1 MVLAWLAQAVAFVLA
16 AGEVAAEVVSVV
28 AIAELH
34 TRVSL
39 DHTVPLAGEV
49 PMGGCHRLT
58 GHTGHVVVEE
68 VAEVAEAVVAH
79 AGPVGTRQLSS
90 FHSVA
95 CSCPIVFVHTQGL
108 HLLFG
113 SLQLGRRWLPQP
125 MIVLDLV
132 EVAAVR

>member
-1 MVLAWLAQAVAFVLA
+1 
-16 AGEVAAEVVSVV
+16 
-28 AIAELH
+28 
-34 TRVSL
+34 
-39 DHTVPLAGEV
+39 
-49 PMGGCHRLT
+49 MGGYHRLT